1 MGRAGLPDGLLQPLA
16 EADATDLD
24 AACDRVVATG
34 LTGPKGAMLVL
45 DGAPLDRTV
54 AAALWAAFSR
64 AGHGPASVGRLVC
77 VPPVAE
83 RLLGDLEAG
92 ARRLRLGDPRDAETE
107 VGPLGSADR
116 VDAIEALVRDAE
128 ERGALRLCGGPA
140 GGSRFAPVVLGAVPR
155 DARVLRE
162 PVPGPVLAVLEAGSE
177 AEAIE
182 LARPAGWAGES
193 APAISIWTGD
203 RTHGERVARAL
214 GAELTWVNEHGVA
227 GPAAPVRLVRHTAP
241 RQLASQQMRLR
252 SARWLP
258 YDPGLVRA
266 SEAAARLLH
275 GRQSERLASLR
286 SGGPALARVAVQ
298 LARETLRR

>member
-1 MGRAGLPDGLLQPLA
+1 
-16 EADATDLD
+16 
-24 AACDRVVATG
+24 
-34 LTGPKGAMLVL
+34 
-45 DGAPLDRTV
+45 
-54 AAALWAAFSR
+54 
-64 AGHGPASVGRLVC
+64 
-77 VPPVAE
+77 
-83 RLLGDLEAG
+83 
-92 ARRLRLGDPRDAETE
+92 
-107 VGPLGSADR
+107 
-116 VDAIEALVRDAE
+116 VRDAE
-128 ERGALRLCGGPA
+128 ERGAARLCGGPA
-140 GGSRFAPVVLGAVPR
+140 GGGRFAPAVLRAVPR

-162 PVPGPVLAVLEAGSE
+162 PVPGPVLAVLEAASE
-177 AEAIE
+177 AEAVE

-193 APAISIWTGD
+193 APAISVWTGD
-203 RTHGERVARAL
+203 RKHGERVARVL

-227 GPAAPVRLVRHTAP
+227 GPAAPVRLARQTAP